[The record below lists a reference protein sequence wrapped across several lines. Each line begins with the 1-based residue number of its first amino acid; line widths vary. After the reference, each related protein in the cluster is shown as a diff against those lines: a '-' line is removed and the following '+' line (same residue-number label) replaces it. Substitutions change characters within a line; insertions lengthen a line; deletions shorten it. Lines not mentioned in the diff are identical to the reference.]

1 MFLKFNFIYLYD
13 FGMFDH
19 IVLKYIVKNSP
30 KFKKRSAL
38 LIDIVSIK
46 ISIVVIIFVFFI
58 FINSLNLCF
67 SMFIYLLVFFKRK
80 RETYT
85 PPFSKKR
92 EMFCWL
98 LRLLFNKIIY
108 FVAIFDFCFCSNG
121 NHENSFFTSYASF
134 CGYL

>member
-1 MFLKFNFIYLYD
+1 MYLYD
-13 FGMFDH
+13 LGMFDH
-19 IVLKYIVKNSP
+19 IVLKYTVKNSP

-46 ISIVVIIFVFFI
+46 ISIVMIIFAFFI

-67 SMFIYLLVFFKRK
+67 SMFIYLLSFFKRK

-92 EMFCWL
+92 EMFCRL
-98 LRLLFNKIIY
+98 LRLLLNKITY
-108 FVAIFDFCFCSNG
+108 FVAICYCCFCSNW
-121 NHENSFFTSYASF
+121 NYENFFTSFASF